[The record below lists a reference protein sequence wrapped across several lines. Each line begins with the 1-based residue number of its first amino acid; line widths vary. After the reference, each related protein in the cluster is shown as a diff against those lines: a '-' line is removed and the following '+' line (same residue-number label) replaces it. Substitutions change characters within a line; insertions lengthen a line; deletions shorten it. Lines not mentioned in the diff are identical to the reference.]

1 MDIISMLKHM
11 YKYRLRGIYNDL
23 SKYLIN
29 MLKFYGQGIALI
41 LGVLVTLVL
50 FLETIITTIDIN
62 VYFNYI
68 FSIAIVVGIL
78 GYMYSP
84 LTLIIFSNPDIF
96 YLIRSQKLFNKI
108 AWIELIKKNIGMIAT
123 VLGIAFFIKSN
134 IDSISYTNILA
145 SLLIIPIIAN
155 IKFYILNK
163 SNSSKLKIV
172 IILMFLIQALFPNI
186 YLISLE
192 YFISIGMVSLSFK
205 DLNLEKLMPM
215 YEYQYNADRTI
226 KIGIS
231 SVNIEN
237 SGISSNKRESNS
249 EESYGNTR
257 KSDYFKYKKG
267 LAFFLKDYKSMKNRA
282 VSMNIIFVSLI
293 VVVGVL
299 NIIFEEYRML
309 LYTILYLIVNSQLK
323 NIFDSNY
330 YILFNKVPLCS
341 SIKNFINETSYF
353 SMAIYTLIHTVSFVL
368 EGSLLNTIPFIILI
382 SISSVLTTSYNS
394 KKNLNISIFNLINI
408 VLATIYIILNDKVIA
423 IVLTGLYIYI
433 LYRFL
438 YTSINSKLNF
448 T

>member
-1 MDIISMLKHM
+1 
-11 YKYRLRGIYNDL
+11 
-23 SKYLIN
+23 
-29 MLKFYGQGIALI
+29 
-41 LGVLVTLVL
+41 
-50 FLETIITTIDIN
+50 
-62 VYFNYI
+62 
-68 FSIAIVVGIL
+68 
-78 GYMYSP
+78 
-84 LTLIIFSNPDIF
+84 
-96 YLIRSQKLFNKI
+96 
-108 AWIELIKKNIGMIAT
+108 
-123 VLGIAFFIKSN
+123 
-134 IDSISYTNILA
+134 
-145 SLLIIPIIAN
+145 
-155 IKFYILNK
+155 
-163 SNSSKLKIV
+163 
-172 IILMFLIQALFPNI
+172 
-186 YLISLE
+186 
-192 YFISIGMVSLSFK
+192 
-205 DLNLEKLMPM
+205 
-215 YEYQYNADRTI
+215 
-226 KIGIS
+226 
-231 SVNIEN
+231 
-237 SGISSNKRESNS
+237 
-249 EESYGNTR
+249 
-257 KSDYFKYKKG
+257 
-267 LAFFLKDYKSMKNRA
+267 
-282 VSMNIIFVSLI
+282 MNIIFVSLI

-394 KKNLNISIFNLINI
+394 SKNLNISIFKLINI